1 MGLARI
7 DFRNFKQH
15 PMQLNLDLAD
25 TEQPSSLAALA
36 AVERLTPQGNVE
48 ARRAIEEIDAATNR
62 SAIRFGYRV

>member
-7 DFRNFKQH
+7 DFRKFKQH

-25 TEQPSSLAALA
+25 TEQSSSLAALA

-48 ARRAIEEIDAATNR
+48 ARRAVDKIGTATNR
-62 SAIRFGYRV
+62 SAVRFGFRA